1 MRELEYTCP
10 KDQAWEEAVV
20 NAVSGAIWFPVPL
33 QSGQAQNSSRSEGS
47 WQEEDR
53 LMGQFWGHPESSAR

>member
-1 MRELEYTCP
+1 M
-10 KDQAWEEAVV
+10 V

-33 QSGQAQNSSRSEGS
+33 QPGQALNFSRSEGS

-53 LMGQFWGHPESSAR
+53 LMGQFWGHPESPAR